1 MKSIIATAGC
11 ALVIGLSS
19 TFAQQD
25 STRDREQSRRTK
37 QPNETNRTRNQ
48 QTDEARRS
56 TNNSTDYKQTNKNST
71 DQGQNSN
78 KREMVIVQPSEV
90 PSSLRE
96 TLADPKYQ
104 GWENAV
110 IYHNTR
116 TGEYLVSPRP
126 HRFSSEGKELGYS
139 MSGDR
144 NGNKS
149 YGNNE
154 SQNRSNGS
162 LNQHRRTSDNSTS
175 GNNQNSDSDKSNTY
189 STNPNQDSTRT
200 NGRESS
206 SQGREQSGQ
215 SSSYRRDST
224 QMNNTDSNN
233 SQQGSRN
240 SQNMNSDRSRSDSS
254 RTNSSANNSNASSGT
269 SSSNNSYT
277 GSRVED
283 QNLPTEGMVLVEE
296 QDVPAKLKAT
306 LRDSDY
312 SGWERG
318 KLYQNP
324 ATGEYILVM
333 CGSESGSDEQRSY
346 RFDKDGKMIKDS
358 KMNGRG
364 QE

>member
-1 MKSIIATAGC
+1 MKNLIATAGC

-25 STRDREQSRRTK
+25 STRDREQAKRVK
-37 QPNETNRTRNQ
+37 QPNETNRSRYQ
-48 QTDEARRS
+48 RTDETRKSSA
-56 TNNSTDYKQTNKNST
+56 
-71 DQGQNSN
+71 NSN
-78 KREMVIVQPSEV
+78 DQNQNNTKSNDQNQSNTKREMVIVQPSEV

-126 HRFSSEGKELGYS
+126 HRFSSEGKEVSYDMTGNNR
-139 MSGDR
+139 SG
-144 NGNKS
+144 KS
-149 YGNNE
+149 YGNTGN
-154 SQNRSNGS
+154 QDRSNGS
-162 LNQHRRTSDNSTS
+162 VNQHRRMSGNSTS
-175 GNNQNSDSDKSNTY
+175 GNNSRTSGDNSNASS
-189 STNPNQDSTRT
+189 STNQNQDSTGMSQRQSSS
-200 NGRESS
+200 SS
-206 SQGREQSGQ
+206 SQDRERSGQ

-224 QMNNTDSNN
+224 QMNRTNSGN
-233 SQQGSRN
+233 SQDRN
-240 SQNMNSDRSRSDSS
+240 SDRTRSRSDSS
-254 RTNSSANNSNASSGT
+254 RTNGGNNSNASSGT
-269 SSSNNSYT
+269 TSSNNSY
-277 GSRVED
+277 SKNRVED
-283 QNLPTEGMVLVEE
+283 KNLPTEGMVLVEE
-296 QDVPAKLKAT
+296 QDVPAKLKET

-333 CGSESGSDEQRSY
+333 GGSESGNDEQRSY
-346 RFDKDGKMIKDS
+346 RFDKDGKVIKDS

>member
-1 MKSIIATAGC
+1 MKNLIATAGC

-25 STRDREQSRRTK
+25 STRDREQARRVK
-37 QPNETNRTRNQ
+37 QPNETNRSRNQ
-48 QTDEARRS
+48 NTDEARRS
-56 TNNSTDYKQTNKNST
+56 GTNPT
-71 DQGQNSN
+71 DQNQSN
-78 KREMVIVQPSEV
+78 AKREMVIVQPSEV

-104 GWENAV
+104 GWENAI

-126 HRFSSEGKELGYS
+126 HRFSSEGKEIGYG
-139 MSGDR
+139 MNDDIR
-144 NGNKS
+144 GNR
-149 YGNNE
+149 YGNNP
-154 SQNRSNGS
+154 SQNRSSGS
-162 LNQHRRTSDNSTS
+162 INQHRRTSGNSAS
-175 GNNQNSDSDKSNTY
+175 GNNSRTNSDDSNA
-189 STNPNQDSTRT
+189 SSRTNPNQDSIGMSQR
-200 NGRESS
+200 NSSS
-206 SQGREQSGQ
+206 SQTQDRERSGQ

-224 QMNNTDSNN
+224 DSNN
-233 SQQGSRN
+233 SEGV
-240 SQNMNSDRSRSDSS
+240 NSDRTQSDSS
-254 RTNSSANNSNASSGT
+254 RSSATNSNASSGT
-269 SSSNNSYT
+269 TSSNNSYT
-277 GSRVED
+277 GNRVED

-296 QDVPAKLKAT
+296 QDVPAKLKET

-324 ATGEYILVM
+324 ASGEYILIM
-333 CGSESGSDEQRSY
+333 GGAESGSDEQRSY
-346 RFDKDGKMIKDS
+346 RFDKDGKIIKDN

>member
-1 MKSIIATAGC
+1 MKNLIATAGC

-25 STRDREQSRRTK
+25 STRDREQAKRVK
-37 QPNETNRTRNQ
+37 QPNETNRSRYQ
-48 QTDEARRS
+48 RTDETRKSS
-56 TNNSTDYKQTNKNST
+56 TNSSDQNQSTS
-71 DQGQNSN
+71 QNQSN
-78 KREMVIVQPSEV
+78 TKREMVIVQPSEI

-104 GWENAV
+104 GWESAV

-126 HRFSSEGKELGYS
+126 HRFNSEGKEVSYDMTRDS
-139 MSGDR
+139 R
-144 NGNKS
+144 NGKS
-149 YGNNE
+149 YGQTGN
-154 SQNRSNGS
+154 QNRSSGS
-162 LNQHRRTSDNSTS
+162 VNQHRRTTSGDNSRTN
-175 GNNQNSDSDKSNTY
+175 GDDSNVSS
-189 STNPNQDSTRT
+189 STNQNQDSTRMNRT
-200 NGRESS
+200 QSSSSS
-206 SQGREQSGQ
+206 SQDRERSGQ

-224 QMNNTDSNN
+224 QMNRTNSSN
-233 SQQGSRN
+233 SQDR
-240 SQNMNSDRSRSDSS
+240 NSDRSRSDSS
-254 RTNSSANNSNASSGT
+254 RMNGANNSNASSGT
-269 SSSNNSYT
+269 TSSNNSSGTTSSNNSYT
-277 GSRVED
+277 KNRVED
-283 QNLPTEGMVLVEE
+283 KNLPTEGMVLVEE
-296 QDVPAKLKAT
+296 QDVPAKLKET

-333 CGSESGSDEQRSY
+333 GGSESGNDEQRSY
-346 RFDKDGKMIKDS
+346 RFDKDGKVIKDS

>member
-1 MKSIIATAGC
+1 MKNLIATAGC

-25 STRDREQSRRTK
+25 STRDREQAKRVK
-37 QPNETNRTRNQ
+37 QPNETNRNRYQ
-48 QTDEARRS
+48 RTDETRKSS
-56 TNNSTDYKQTNKNST
+56 TTSSDQNQSST
-71 DQGQNSN
+71 QNQSN
-78 KREMVIVQPSEV
+78 TKREMVIVQPSEI

-126 HRFSSEGKELGYS
+126 HRFNSEGKEVGYD
-139 MSGDR
+139 MTGDNRSGR
-144 NGNKS
+144 S
-149 YGNNE
+149 YGQTGN
-154 SQNRSNGS
+154 QNRSSGS
-162 LNQHRRTSDNSTS
+162 VNQHRRTSGNVTSGDNSRTN
-175 GNNQNSDSDKSNTY
+175 GEDSNASSNT
-189 STNPNQDSTRT
+189 NANQDSTGMSLRQSSS
-200 NGRESS
+200 SS
-206 SQGREQSGQ
+206 SQDRERSGQ

-224 QMNNTDSNN
+224 QMNRSNSSN
-233 SQQGSRN
+233 SQERS
-240 SQNMNSDRSRSDSS
+240 SDRIRSDSS
-254 RTNSSANNSNASSGT
+254 RTNSGNNSNASSGT
-269 SSSNNSYT
+269 TSSNNGYT
-277 GSRVED
+277 RNRVGD

-333 CGSESGSDEQRSY
+333 GGSESGSDEQRSY
-346 RFDKDGKMIKDS
+346 RFDKDGKVIKDN